1 MLTGLLVGSHSNLL
15 KIWENSVPCGALRLT
30 GDCSPGE
37 FAITRT
43 VKEES
48 LKIATKHTQ
57 VIFRVWQPEHGDKPP
72 SAACRVNLP
81 HFQLQRRKNYGK
93 SKDDYAQHLF
103 PGNARYDV
111 EY

>member
-1 MLTGLLVGSHSNLL
+1 VAH
-15 KIWENSVPCGALRLT
+15 LRLT

-57 VIFRVWQPEHGDKPP
+57 VIFPCMATRTRGQAAKCGVSGENTPFFNYKGEQKLWQEQG
-72 SAACRVNLP
+72 
-81 HFQLQRRKNYGK
+81 
-93 SKDDYAQHLF
+93 
-103 PGNARYDV
+103 
-111 EY
+111 